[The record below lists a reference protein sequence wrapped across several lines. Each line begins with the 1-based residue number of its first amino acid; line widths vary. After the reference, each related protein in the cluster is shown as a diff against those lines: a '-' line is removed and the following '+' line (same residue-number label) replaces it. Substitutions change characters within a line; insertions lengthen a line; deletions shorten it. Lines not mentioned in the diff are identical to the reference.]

1 MSQLVAVVFDDP
13 DEAAKAR
20 QTLKEIQGAG
30 QLTLNDAATLQRD
43 ADGKLHVH
51 NEIDRDVKW
60 GAGLGAIFGA
70 MFTFMFPIVGLA
82 IGAAGGAIVGKLL
95 DRGLDRSFV
104 NDVGEHLK
112 AGSSAL
118 MIAVNDSD
126 ADALVA
132 AFEPFRGKLYQTSLD
147 PELEQEINNALK

>member
-13 DEAAKAR
+13 TEAAKAR
-20 QTLKEIQGAG
+20 QAIKDIQSAG
-30 QLTLNDAATLQRD
+30 QLTLNDAATLERD

-70 MFTFMFPIVGLA
+70 VFSFMFPIVGIA
-82 IGAAGGAIVGKLL
+82 IGAAGGALVGKLL
-95 DRGLDRSFV
+95 DRGLDRKFV
-104 NDVGEHLK
+104 NDVGEQLK

-118 MIAVNDSD
+118 MIAVGDNDS
-126 ADALVA
+126 DALVA
-132 AFEPFRGKLYQTSLD
+132 AFEPYRGKIFQTSLD
-147 PELEQEINNALK
+147 PGIEEEIANALK